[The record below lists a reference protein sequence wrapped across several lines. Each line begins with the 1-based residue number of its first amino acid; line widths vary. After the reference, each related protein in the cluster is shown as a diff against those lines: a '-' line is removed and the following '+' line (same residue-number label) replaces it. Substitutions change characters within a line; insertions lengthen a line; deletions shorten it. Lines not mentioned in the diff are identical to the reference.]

1 MLLLGFIIALL
12 TGCGSS
18 APVTSHTPTII
29 TTFSVLADIAQ
40 AIAGDT
46 ATVTSLV
53 PINGDAH
60 VFEPTPANGVAL
72 VNATAVIELGVG
84 FEPWFADLYAA
95 SGSNATRITASNGV
109 TPLQA
114 GAEVDPHIWHDVAN
128 AIIMAQAI
136 RDGLITAMPSQHAV
150 ISANAAAY
158 IAQLQALDNAIQ
170 TQLATIPAAQR
181 KLVTSHDTFSYF
193 AARYGF
199 VIVGTGLGSVT
210 TESSDP
216 GASSLIRLITDIR
229 ASGVP
234 AIFVENMSKP
244 VIAAVNGFALGG
256 GLELAMSCHIRV
268 ASDNAKMGLPE
279 VSLGVIPGYG
289 GTQRLTQ
296 LVGKGKAMEMI
307 ATAGMIPAVDALQWG
322 LVNYVVAQPELI
334 GKCEEIASKIAK
346 NSPSAIASAYR
357 SILAGLQ
364 PNAVGFEAEIK
375 EFGQCFGTADFT
387 EGTTAFLEK
396 RKPSFTGK

>member
-1 MLLLGFIIALL
+1 MSTPRQMLLIGFIIALL

-18 APVTSHTPTII
+18 VPVTSRTPTII

-114 GAEVDPHIWHDVAN
+114 GAEVDPHIWHDVTN
-128 AIIMAQAI
+128 AIIMAQSI
-136 RDGLITAMPSQHAV
+136 RDGLVTAIPNQKSK
-150 ISANAAAY
+150 IIANATAY
-158 IAQLQALDNAIQ
+158 IAQLQALDSDIVAQ
-170 TQLATIPAAQR
+170 VATIPANQR
-181 KLVTSHDTFSYF
+181 KLVTSHDTFGYF

-199 VIVGTGLGSVT
+199 EIVGSGLGSVT

-216 GASSLIRLITDIR
+216 GASSLIRLITDIK

-234 AIFVENMSKP
+234 AIFVENMSNPK
-244 VIAAVNGFALGG
+244 VMEQIAQEASVTIAPALYTDALGEANTSG
-256 GLELAMSCHIRV
+256 ATYIEMMRYNVRTIVTALT
-268 ASDNAKMGLPE
+268 
-279 VSLGVIPGYG
+279 
-289 GTQRLTQ
+289 GT
-296 LVGKGKAMEMI
+296 K
-307 ATAGMIPAVDALQWG
+307 
-322 LVNYVVAQPELI
+322 
-334 GKCEEIASKIAK
+334 
-346 NSPSAIASAYR
+346 
-357 SILAGLQ
+357 
-364 PNAVGFEAEIK
+364 
-375 EFGQCFGTADFT
+375 
-387 EGTTAFLEK
+387 
-396 RKPSFTGK
+396 

>member
-1 MLLLGFIIALL
+1 MSTPRHILLLGFIIALL

-18 APVTSHTPTII
+18 AARISSTPTII

-128 AIIMAQAI
+128 AIIMTQAI
-136 RDGLITAMPSQHAV
+136 RDGLITAMPSQQAV
-150 ISANAAAY
+150 ITANAAAY
-158 IAQLQALDNAIQ
+158 IVQLQTLDSDIQ
-170 TQLATIPAAQR
+170 TQIATIPATQR
-181 KLVTSHDTFSYF
+181 KLVTSHDTFGYF

-199 VIVGTGLGSVT
+199 TIVGTGLGSVT

-216 GASSLIRLITDIR
+216 DARSLIRLITNIK

-234 AIFVENMSKP
+234 AIFVENMSNPK
-244 VIAAVNGFALGG
+244 VMQQIAQAAGVTIAPPLYTDAMGDANSEGATYIEMMRYNVRTIVTALT
-256 GLELAMSCHIRV
+256 
-268 ASDNAKMGLPE
+268 
-279 VSLGVIPGYG
+279 
-289 GTQRLTQ
+289 GT
-296 LVGKGKAMEMI
+296 K
-307 ATAGMIPAVDALQWG
+307 
-322 LVNYVVAQPELI
+322 
-334 GKCEEIASKIAK
+334 
-346 NSPSAIASAYR
+346 
-357 SILAGLQ
+357 
-364 PNAVGFEAEIK
+364 
-375 EFGQCFGTADFT
+375 
-387 EGTTAFLEK
+387 
-396 RKPSFTGK
+396 